1 MTNPIPMF
9 KEEPAEIW
17 ERDAARHSLDEL
29 FVLARQYKSGKE
41 YRNLLN
47 FISRFESLVNWKP
60 SRCASWYGQRL
71 GIENPSGK
79 YLSTYVKDDDPL
91 NRISLDCVIKA
102 AGLIEQMGKERLATR
117 KADDPVTG

>member
-1 MTNPIPMF
+1 VCF
-9 KEEPAEIW
+9 
-17 ERDAARHSLDEL
+17 
-29 FVLARQYKSGKE
+29 
-41 YRNLLN
+41 
-47 FISRFESLVNWKP
+47 LV
-60 SRCASWYGQRL
+60 CQRL
-71 GIENPSGK
+71 GIENPSEK

>member
-47 FISRFESLVNWKP
+47 FISRFQSLVNWKP
-60 SRCASWYGQRL
+60 SRCAFWYV
-71 GIENPSGK
+71 SGLVLK
-79 YLSTYVKDDDPL
+79 TLPRNIFQL
-91 NRISLDCVIKA
+91 
-102 AGLIEQMGKERLATR
+102 M
-117 KADDPVTG
+117 